1 MTAGSI
7 AGSIP
12 MSDNGRPVL
21 ALWNDATGQV
31 VPVHIG
37 ALVTG
42 ADGKSYARLDMAASM
57 FTSALFV
64 TAQTTVGSG
73 NSGDLD
79 VSRLREIAIDLTTT
93 AQAGTNPTIQFF
105 WERKGA
111 DGNYYVLWQSEV
123 FTAASNIK
131 STSIGPGLAYNQSLG
146 ATGRLR
152 WVVGGT
158 ATPTWTFTP
167 NVQGK

>member
-31 VPVHIG
+31 VPVHAGTLII
-37 ALVTG
+37 G
-42 ADGKSYARLDMAASM
+42 ADGKSYARLDMVASVA
-57 FTSALFV
+57 TSALF
-64 TAQTTVGSG
+64 TAAQTTVGNG

-93 AQAGTNPTIQFF
+93 AQAGTNPTLQFF
-105 WERKGA
+105 WERKAA
-111 DGNYYVLWQSEV
+111 DGNYYVLWQSSILTV
-123 FTAASNIK
+123 ASNTL

-158 ATPTWTFTP
+158 ATPTWTFTT